1 VEGSGNAPPLKS
13 CRYRFTY
20 DDARV
25 TACTT
30 SEPIAVLAPSQGPA
44 SPVIGQQS
52 GSWVELRSPDG
63 EVLFHRR
70 VHEAF
75 GPYHEVTRGR
85 IEDGEFDVIV
95 PELSDVAGAEI
106 VVASSEIG
114 PGAGLRAATEVFRAR
129 VSDVPVEPPAD
140 GVGPVAETIVSPAR
154 PDGNQWELVVIGD
167 GYTSTDADAAKF
179 DQDVSAFVAELQGT
193 APFGDLW
200 DRIRIHRIRTVSDKR
215 GASLASDDTDPGRQ
229 TPLRASYFGDWNG
242 EELPRLLKVDAKEA
256 SRIAREAVPE
266 MMQTLVLVNSAD
278 YGAGSR
284 GRVAVC
290 STGDGGFR
298 AGIHELGHAAFGL
311 EDEYDYG
318 LGWPPFHE
326 PAAVNVT
333 LDPRVPKWIDA
344 FPDPWPFVRN
354 PKRFAAPADGLPDG
368 VGAFE
373 GAMYHAFDVYRPAAK
388 CRMRRVQDPFCPVCE
403 AAIRTKLHARS
414 PSPSSLLRPEDRER
428 TLVADFEPDA
438 VSEAV
443 VDKAFV
449 IIEGYLADVPD
460 NDSVCALFVDLWMTD
475 QLIIPKEDVLYRIPG
490 SERRA
495 RGQSLLWVDR
505 DATITRRVQLDAEQF
520 AYRAVTAEAA
530 GDLPRAG
537 TSTEWRPGPKYPK

>member
-1 VEGSGNAPPLKS
+1 M
-13 CRYRFTY
+13 
-20 DDARV
+20 
-25 TACTT
+25 
-30 SEPIAVLAPSQGPA
+30 
-44 SPVIGQQS
+44 
-52 GSWVELRSPDG
+52 
-63 EVLFHRR
+63 
-70 VHEAF
+70 
-75 GPYHEVTRGR
+75 
-85 IEDGEFDVIV
+85 
-95 PELSDVAGAEI
+95 
-106 VVASSEIG
+106 
-114 PGAGLRAATEVFRAR
+114 
-129 VSDVPVEPPAD
+129 
-140 GVGPVAETIVSPAR
+140 
-154 PDGNQWELVVIGD
+154 IGD

-200 DRIRIHRIRTVSDKR
+200 DRIRIDRIRTVSDKR

-266 MMQTLVLVNSAD
+266 MMQTLVLVS
-278 YGAGSR
+278 GLRSRGSR

-333 LDPRVPKWIDA
+333 LTRVSRSGSTPSRTRGRS
-344 FPDPWPFVRN
+344 VRN

-414 PSPSSLLRPEDRER
+414 PSHLACCDPKTEKGPLWPTSNPTPSQRRSSTRP
-428 TLVADFEPDA
+428 
-438 VSEAV
+438 S
-443 VDKAFV
+443 
-449 IIEGYLADVPD
+449 
-460 NDSVCALFVDLWMTD
+460 
-475 QLIIPKEDVLYRIPG
+475 
-490 SERRA
+490 
-495 RGQSLLWVDR
+495 
-505 DATITRRVQLDAEQF
+505 
-520 AYRAVTAEAA
+520 
-530 GDLPRAG
+530 
-537 TSTEWRPGPKYPK
+537 